1 MNLGAF
7 RLYDLDNDG
16 TITKQEMTQ
25 IVEAIFSMV
34 GNNKDQM
41 PQEDNTPEKRVE
53 RIFQLMDKVFLIKII
68 TKMFKNSIISKSF

>member
-1 MNLGAF
+1 
-7 RLYDLDNDG
+7 
-16 TITKQEMTQ
+16 MTQ

-53 RIFQLMDKVFLIKII
+53 RIFQLMDKVFLMKII
-68 TKMFKNSIISKSF
+68 TKMFKNLIISRSY